1 MQALVHTGRAAAY
14 KRRNAQL
21 LLWVDQGEAGSA
33 LPDREAAERAGVTVR
48 TVENV
53 RRRCVLE
60 GLDRVLQRRP
70 RSRERSRALDGAA
83 EAQLLAIACSEPPE
97 GCARWTLHLLVDE
110 LKRRRIVVS
119 VSHETVRQVL
129 KKRRQTL
136 AADHVVHPAEARR
149 RLRVRDGAGPSRVR
163 RLVEEDFPEAERIT
177 LAMDNLNTH
186 AGASLYKAFPAPK
199 ARRLLEKLQFV
210 YTPKHGSW
218 LNMAECEFSVLA
230 RQCLNRRLADMDTV
244 KEEVTAWAKRRN
256 GHGTP
261 AQWRFTTEDARIKL
275 HSLYPKL
282 SH

>member
-1 MQALVHTGRAAAY
+1 MEQVLHVYTRAHD
-14 KRRNAQL
+14 RRYPVICMDETTKQCVKETRPPQPPAPACPARYDAEYERNGVAHL
-21 LLWVDQGEAGSA
+21 LLYYAPLENWRRVDVQ
-33 LPDREAAERAGVTVR
+33 PDPVATTWAKGV
-48 TVENV
+48 
-53 RRRCVLE
+53 
-60 GLDRVLQRRP
+60 
-70 RSRERSRALDGAA
+70 
-83 EAQLLAIACSEPPE
+83 
-97 GCARWTLHLLVDE
+97 H
-110 LKRRRIVVS
+110 
-119 VSHETVRQVL
+119 
-129 KKRRQTL
+129 
-136 AADHVVHPAEARR
+136 
-149 RLRVRDGAGPSRVR
+149 
-163 RLVEEDFPEAERIT
+163 RLVEEDFPAAERIT
-177 LAMDNLNTH
+177 LVMDNLNTH

-244 KEEVTAWAKRRN
+244 KEEVTAWTKRRN